1 MLISDKAMHVSS
13 TTGQSAWFE
22 AGVAQE
28 VPPPLVD
35 ECIAAGAYPVGSKK
49 TAKTAAVKEVVID
62 EVSDEDRTMEIV
74 SAIEQLI
81 EEGDTKAFSKNT
93 GEPKVRSLEK
103 VLGYDIT
110 PEQRDVAWAELS
122 ET

>member
-62 EVSDEDRTMEIV
+62 EVSDEDRIMEIV
-74 SAIEQLI
+74 SAIEQLV
-81 EEGDTKAFSKNT
+81 EEGDTKSFSKN
-93 GEPKVRSLEK
+93 GDPKVRSLEK
-103 VLGYDIT
+103 ILGYDIT
-110 PEQRDVAWAELS
+110 QLQRDIAWAEIS
-122 ET
+122 EA

>member
-22 AGVAQE
+22 AGVARE
-28 VPPPLVD
+28 VPSGLVD
-35 ECIAAGAYPVGSKK
+35 ECIAMGAYPVGGKK
-49 TAKTAAVKEVVID
+49 TAKVAAVKEVVVD

-74 SAIEQLI
+74 SAIEQLV
-81 EEGDTKAFSKNT
+81 EEGDTKSFSKN

-103 VLGYDIT
+103 ILGYDIT
-110 PEQRDVAWAELS
+110 QLQRDIAWADIS
-122 ET
+122 EA